1 MVWRA
6 LPNPI
11 LVLDDAGIVRQANDA
26 ARRLAGGRDVVGL
39 RVAEAAPALDDVA
52 LLALIGEVRTT
63 GRTATAPLRL
73 DGGDATA
80 DVAIAPLDD
89 GVVLEVHERSAFS
102 RLPGD
107 EAARV
112 SHALVEAGIAL
123 SSALSL
129 EHVLQVLVD
138 VTREMVDAKYAALGV
153 INAERTG
160 LEEFI
165 TSGLTAEQRAR
176 MAHAPHGHGILGL
189 LIRDARPLRLRDL
202 TQHPASA
209 GIPAHHPTMHSF
221 IGTPVMSRGRVFGNL
236 YVTEKRN
243 AAEFSEA
250 DLALLRTLAAQ
261 AAVAIENAELR
272 RDRERFFAAAS
283 HELGNAVTG
292 AKMWA
297 RVLVNAPPASTDE
310 WLEGARRILGATEHA
325 GRLIDDLLSL
335 SRLSAGRLSLA
346 AVPTDLAA
354 LAGDVADY
362 FRVEAEAAGLSIV
375 LDAPEEVVVE
385 TDPVRVRQIVMNLVA
400 NAAKFTPAGGT
411 IELRV
416 TSDDEGCARIDVRDD
431 GPGIAAADLE
441 RIFRPYEQVKTVARG
456 RGAGL
461 GLSLSRQLA
470 AALGG
475 ELAVRSA
482 PGEGAVFTLKL
493 TPSHDPERPGHTVP
507 PRGGYGDVHMELR
520 RDGEP
525 GAP

>member
-11 LVLDDAGIVRQANDA
+11 FVLDADGVVRQANDA
-26 ARRLAGGRDVVGL
+26 ARRFADGREVVGL
-39 RVAEAAPALDDVA
+39 PFADAVPSVASEALLEHVAEARRTERSAHLTLRQDDTADEVQVSLAALD
-52 LLALIGEVRTT
+52 G
-63 GRTATAPLRL
+63 
-73 DGGDATA
+73 
-80 DVAIAPLDD
+80 
-89 GVVLEVHERSAFS
+89 GVVLEIHEGSALGH
-102 RLPGD
+102 LPVD

-112 SHALVEAGIAL
+112 SRGLVEAGIAL

-129 EHVLQVLVD
+129 EHVLQVLCD
-138 VTREMVDAKYAALGV
+138 VTRELIDAKYAALGV
-153 INAERTG
+153 INPERTG
-160 LEEFI
+160 LEEFV

-202 TQHPASA
+202 TEHPASA
-209 GIPAHHPTMHSF
+209 GIPAHHPVMHSF

-236 YVTEKRN
+236 YVTEKRS
-243 AAEFSEA
+243 APEFSEA

-292 AKMWA
+292 ARMWA
-297 RVLVNAPPASTDE
+297 RVLVNDPPTRLEE
-310 WLEGARRILGATEHA
+310 WQDGVRKILGATEHA
-325 GRLIDDLLSL
+325 GRLIEDLLSL

-346 AVPTDLAA
+346 ALSTDLVAIA
-354 LAGDVADY
+354 SDVADY
-362 FRVEAEAAGLSIV
+362 FRAEAEASQLSIV
-375 LDAPEEVVVE
+375 LDAPDELPVE
-385 TDPVRVRQIVMNLVA
+385 TDPIRVRQIVLNLVA

-416 TSDDEGCARIDVRDD
+416 VADTDGGARIEVRDD
-431 GPGIAAADLE
+431 GPGIAASDIE
-441 RIFRPYEQVKTVARG
+441 RIFRPYEQVQSVARG

-470 AALGG
+470 VALGG
-475 ELAVRSA
+475 ELGVRSA
-482 PGEGAVFTLKL
+482 PGEGATFTLRL
-493 TPSHDPERPGHTVP
+493 PATHEPGRQGATTPP
-507 PRGGYGDVHMELR
+507 GGYGDVRM
-520 RDGEP
+520 DGGVREP
-525 GAP
+525 DGRT